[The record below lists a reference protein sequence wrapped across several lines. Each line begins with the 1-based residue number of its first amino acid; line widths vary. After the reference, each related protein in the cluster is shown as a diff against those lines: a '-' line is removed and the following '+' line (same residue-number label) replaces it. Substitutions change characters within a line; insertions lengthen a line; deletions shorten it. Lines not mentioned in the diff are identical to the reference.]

1 MFDLNALRQLDW
13 LLVAAMVL
21 IVAIGLVVISSAA
34 TGGETVRQA
43 LFALVGLGGFAFLS
57 CFDYHWFRKA
67 SVWLY
72 LGALV
77 ALVGVLLV
85 GTGPGGTHRW
95 FPLPMGRALQPSEFM
110 KLAGILMV
118 AYLLDRFRGYDQHVF
133 FTLGPL
139 VLFLVPMALI
149 VKQPDLG
156 TALAM
161 LPTLFGL
168 LYVAG
173 ARKRYVLFVVL
184 VGALA
189 VPVLWIKM
197 EPYQKK
203 RVLEFLTVPQR
214 RVAIRLMTR
223 HDREALRERLARE
236 LDPSGATT
244 AAGAA
249 TLDELVSGIKEGWN
263 SEQSKIAVGSGG
275 VLGMGRREGTQTR
288 LGFLPAAHTDF
299 IFPVL
304 GEEWG
309 FFGCLLVLTFYFLL
323 LERGLRIASQAVDTF
338 GRLLASGIVVLV
350 ASHILINVAMAIGLI
365 PITGLPLP
373 LFSYG
378 GSSLLMTMGSIGIL
392 QSIHTRRHYFK
403 SGKLTVETQA
413 R

>member
-1 MFDLNALRQLDW
+1 MFDLSALRQLDW
-13 LLVAAMVL
+13 LLVVAMVL

-34 TGGETVRQA
+34 SGGETVRQG
-43 LFALVGLGGFAFLS
+43 LFAMVGLAGFAFLS

-110 KLAGILMV
+110 KLAGIFV
-118 AYLLDRFRGYDQHVF
+118 VVYLLDRFRDYHRHVF

-189 VPVLWIKM
+189 LPVLWIKM

-203 RVLEFLTVPQR
+203 RVLEFMTVRQR

-236 LDPSGATT
+236 IDPSGAK
-244 AAGAA
+244 
-249 TLDELVSGIKEGWN
+249 TLDELVAAIKEGWN

-275 VLGMGRREGTQTR
+275 VLGLGRREGTQTR

-309 FFGCLLVLTFYFLL
+309 FFGCLLVLTLYFLL

-338 GRLLASGIVVLV
+338 GRLLASGIVVLI

-403 SGKLTVETQA
+403 SGKLTLGK
-413 R
+413 